1 MAVSSQSM
9 DDHCEQAVLNFT
21 YNDLMCDW
29 LKQRPSNVVLGKL
42 GCEGLSEQRNYF
54 T

>member
-9 DDHCEQAVLNFT
+9 DYHSEQSVLNFT

-29 LKQRPSNVVLGKL
+29 LKQRPSNVVLCKL
-42 GCEGLSEQRNYF
+42 GCEGVSEQHNCF